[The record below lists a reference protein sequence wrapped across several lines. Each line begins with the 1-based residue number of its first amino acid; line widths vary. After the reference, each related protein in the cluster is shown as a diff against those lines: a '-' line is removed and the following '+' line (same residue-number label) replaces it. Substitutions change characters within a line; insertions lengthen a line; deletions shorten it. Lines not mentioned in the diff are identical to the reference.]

1 MLSLK
6 EVKVDE
12 EYKTK
17 WIFLQTDGTEIEFIQ
32 GDIERVN
39 KELIFNRL
47 RSKGIKVIDF
57 GVP

>member
-39 KELIFNRL
+39 KEL
-47 RSKGIKVIDF
+47 
-57 GVP
+57 